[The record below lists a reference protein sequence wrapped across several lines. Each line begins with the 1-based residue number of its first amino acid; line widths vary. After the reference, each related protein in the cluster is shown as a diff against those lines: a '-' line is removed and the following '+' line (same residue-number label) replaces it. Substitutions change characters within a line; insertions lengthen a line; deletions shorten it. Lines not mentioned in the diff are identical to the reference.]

1 MNRIAKASELR
12 AAGILGMNARNIDLI
27 SGHNERR
34 FFPRV
39 DDKLKTKILAQEAG
53 VSVPE
58 LLGVI
63 RSQGEIKGIHERLDQ
78 YDGFVI
84 KPTQGSAGKGV
95 LVIVEHTEGRYVKP
109 SGDVVDRKDM
119 ERHISNTL
127 SGLYSLGG
135 KPDVAM
141 IEALVQFSD
150 AFRDY
155 SFEGVPDIRVVVF
168 MGVPVMAMVRLSTRS
183 SDGKANLHQGAV
195 GVGLNMATGRA
206 LRAVQHGKPITIHPD
221 TENPFADLSVP
232 QWEELLQLAAGCTDM
247 TKLGYI
253 GVDIVLD
260 SVRGPL
266 ILEINARPGLAIQV
280 ASGAGLL
287 PRLDWV
293 RRNVP
298 SGTSVEQ
305 RVEAAMREFGNTD
318 TSPSSPEAPERT

>member
-1 MNRIAKASELR
+1 M
-12 AAGILGMNARNIDLI
+12 GMNARNVSFI
-27 SGHNERR
+27 SVHNKRR

-39 DDKLKTKILAQEAG
+39 DDKLKTKLLAEEAG
-53 VSVPE
+53 ISVPQ
-58 LLGVI
+58 LHGVI
-63 RSQGEIKGIHERLDQ
+63 RSQGEVKSIHERLDQ
-78 YDGFVI
+78 YSGFVI

-95 LVIVEHTEGRYVKP
+95 LVITDHEEGRYTKP
-109 SGDVVDRKDM
+109 SGEVVDRMAM

-168 MGVPVMAMVRLSTRS
+168 LGVPVMAMVRLSTRS

-195 GVGLNMATGRA
+195 GVGLDMATGRA
-206 LRAVQHGKPITIHPD
+206 LRAVQNGRPITIHPD
-221 TENPFADLSVP
+221 TQNPFSDLSVP
-232 QWEELLQLAAGCTDM
+232 QWAELLELAARCTDM
-247 TKLGYI
+247 TEMGYI

-260 SVRGPL
+260 RDRGPM

-293 RRNVP
+293 IQNDMRDA
-298 SGTSVEQ
+298 SVVE
-305 RVEAAMREFGNTD
+305 RVTAAMAEFGNAERLSSSAVD
-318 TSPSSPEAPERT
+318 TL